1 MIGYSDWETRKGD
14 AVATSMGDNQTTPS
28 SSASADVMS
37 DDMMRANFY
46 GLLARVLAKPMDED
60 TLETMR
66 ALAKHDD
73 GTPLGEAIASF
84 GKLCVRTPRAKAE
97 EEFTELFY
105 GVGAGGE
112 ISPYASLYLTGLV
125 YDKPLAELREDM
137 ARLGIAAADGT
148 GEPEDHIASLCEM
161 MHGLLTGALGGDVG
175 PSEAK
180 AFFDKHL
187 APWAGKLFEDLEG
200 AQAAALY
207 MPVGTIGR
215 LFMEIEREVYEMA
228 A

>member
-1 MIGYSDWETRKGD
+1 M
-14 AVATSMGDNQTTPS
+14 ATSTTDTS
-28 SSASADVMS
+28 HTNAQSADGAAENA
-37 DDMMRANFY
+37 MRANFY
-46 GLLARVLAKPMDED
+46 GLLARVLARPMDDE
-60 TLETMR
+60 TLEAMR
-66 ALAKHDD
+66 ALAGHEDD
-73 GTPLGEAIASF
+73 TPLGEAIAAF
-84 GKLCVRTPRAKAE
+84 GKLCLRTPRVKAE

-125 YDKPLAELREDM
+125 YDKPLAALRGDM
-137 ARLGIAAADGT
+137 ARLGIAPADDNS
-148 GEPEDHIASLCEM
+148 EPEDHIASLCEM
-161 MHGLLTGALGGDVG
+161 MQGLLSGDLGGNAG
-175 PSEAK
+175 TLEAK

-187 APWAGKLFEDLEG
+187 APWAGKMFADLEG

-215 LFMEIEREVYEMA
+215 LFMEIEREAYEMA

>member
-1 MIGYSDWETRKGD
+1 MATFMGENQNTPNDN
-14 AVATSMGDNQTTPS
+14 AVA
-28 SSASADVMS
+28 DVIS

-66 ALAKHDD
+66 GLAAHDD
-73 GTPLGEAIASF
+73 GSPLGEAIASF
-84 GKLCVRTPRAKAE
+84 GKLCARTPRAKAE

-125 YDKPLAELREDM
+125 YDKPLAELRADM

-161 MHGLLTGALGGDVG
+161 MHGLLTGALGGDAG
-175 PSEAK
+175 PAEAK

-187 APWAGKLFEDLEG
+187 APWAGRMFKDLEG

>member
-1 MIGYSDWETRKGD
+1 MAESTPVNDTTLTAEGAG
-14 AVATSMGDNQTTPS
+14 AVGA
-28 SSASADVMS
+28 S
-37 DDMMRANFY
+37 DDDLMRANFY
-46 GLLARVLAKPMDED
+46 GLLARVLAKPMDEE
-60 TLETMR
+60 TLATMR
-66 ALAKHDD
+66 GLADHDD

-84 GKLCVRTPRAKAE
+84 GKLCVRTPRGKAE

-125 YDKPLAELREDM
+125 YDKPLAELRTDM
-137 ARLGIAAADGT
+137 ARLGIAAAENI
-148 GEPEDHIASLCEM
+148 GEPEDHIASLCEI
-161 MHGLLTGALGGDVG
+161 MHGLLTGGLGGNAG
-175 PSEAK
+175 RAEAK

-187 APWAGKLFEDLEG
+187 APWAGRMFKDLEG
-200 AQAAALY
+200 AQSAALY

-215 LFMEIEREVYEMA
+215 LFMEIEREAYEMA

>member
-1 MIGYSDWETRKGD
+1 VAGPTTNESLSDANVGER
-14 AVATSMGDNQTTPS
+14 
-28 SSASADVMS
+28 ASGMS
-37 DDMMRANFY
+37 EDDLMRANFY
-46 GLLARVLAKPMDED
+46 ALLARVLAKPMDDD

-66 ALAKHDD
+66 ALAGHEDAS
-73 GTPLGEAIASF
+73 PLGEAISSF
-84 GKLCVRTPRAKAE
+84 GKLCLRTPRVKAE

-112 ISPYASLYLTGLV
+112 VSPYASLYITGLV
-125 YDKPLAELREDM
+125 YDKPLAALRGDM
-137 ARLGIAAADGT
+137 ARLGIAPAEDNA
-148 GEPEDHIASLCEM
+148 EPEDHIASLCEM
-161 MHGLLTGALGGDVG
+161 MHGLLSGELGGNAG
-175 PSEAK
+175 PLEAK

-187 APWAGKLFEDLEG
+187 APWAGKMFADLEG

-215 LFMEIEREVYEMA
+215 LFMEIEREAYEMA

>member
-1 MIGYSDWETRKGD
+1 MAESTT
-14 AVATSMGDNQTTPS
+14 AVNPVD
-28 SSASADVMS
+28 SSADAGASG
-37 DDMMRANFY
+37 DDLMRANFY

-66 ALAKHDD
+66 GLAGHDD
-73 GTPLGEAIASF
+73 STPLGEAIASF
-84 GKLCVRTPRAKAE
+84 GKLCVRTPRAKAQ

-112 ISPYASLYLTGLV
+112 ISPYASLYITGLV
-125 YDKPLAELREDM
+125 YDKPLADLRADM
-137 ARLGIAAADGT
+137 ARLGIAAAEGT

-161 MHGLLTGALGGDVG
+161 MHGLLTGALGGDAG
-175 PSEAK
+175 PAEAK

-187 APWAGKLFEDLEG
+187 APWAGRMFKDLEG
-200 AQAAALY
+200 ARSAALY

>member
-1 MIGYSDWETRKGD
+1 MAESTP
-14 AVATSMGDNQTTPS
+14 VNSSATSAEGQG
-28 SSASADVMS
+28 AAGAAE
-37 DDMMRANFY
+37 DDLMRANFY
-46 GLLARVLAKPMDED
+46 GLLARVLAKPMDEE
-60 TLETMR
+60 TLATMR
-66 ALAKHDD
+66 GLADHDD

-84 GKLCVRTPRAKAE
+84 GKLCVRTPRGKAE

-125 YDKPLAELREDM
+125 YDKPLAALRTDM
-137 ARLGIAAADGT
+137 ARLGIAAMENT
-148 GEPEDHIASLCEM
+148 GEPEDHIASLCEI
-161 MHGLLTGALGGDVG
+161 MHGLLTGGLGGDAG
-175 PSEAK
+175 RAEAK

-187 APWAGKLFEDLEG
+187 APWAGQMFKDLEG
-200 AQAAALY
+200 AQSAALY

-215 LFMEIEREVYEMA
+215 LFMEIEREAYEMA